1 MVTKNQKIIDN
12 IEFLSEV
19 YHNEK
24 PSYNVHQRIILERR
38 WHAYKF
44 ILLGVHNE
52 AENKIALEL
61 VERLMDISDS
71 KHENDKD
78 TWLLNELVKVIM
90 KFEKKMYG

>member
-1 MVTKNQKIIDN
+1 MLFVSYDNSIPTYSQHSKN
-12 IEFLSEV
+12 L
-19 YHNEK
+19 
-24 PSYNVHQRIILERR
+24 LARR

-44 ILLGVHNE
+44 ILLGIHNE

-61 VERLMDISDS
+61 IERLMDISNS

-78 TWLLNELVKVIM
+78 TWLLNQLADVIQ